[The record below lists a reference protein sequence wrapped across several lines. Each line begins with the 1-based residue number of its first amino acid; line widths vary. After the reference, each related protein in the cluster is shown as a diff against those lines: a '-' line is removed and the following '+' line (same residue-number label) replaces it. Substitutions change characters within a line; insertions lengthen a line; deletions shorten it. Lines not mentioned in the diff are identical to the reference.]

1 MDGDIKMMYKE
12 SYEQLDSLEAII
24 EKVKKDINIARFINP
39 DRIEAIIRASE
50 EVINKRYEDLTDR
63 ELQEINKR
71 IKG

>member
-1 MDGDIKMMYKE
+1 MTYKE

-39 DRIEAIIRASE
+39 DRIEVIIKRAE
-50 EVINKRYEDLTDR
+50 EVINERYEDLTAR

-71 IKG
+71 IKGGMYK